1 MNHTT
6 RKVWLIT
13 GASSGL
19 GKSLAE
25 AVIANGDVAVVTA
38 RRLDRLQAIAQGHE
52 DRVLPLAMDVTDAAA
67 RDKAVADTLARFG
80 RIDVLAN
87 VAGRGVAGACE
98 EFSLE
103 QLRQQ
108 MELNFFAAAEMT
120 RAVLP
125 QMRQQGS
132 GNILTVSSIAG
143 LVAMNAAGPYCA
155 AKFAIEGWTEALA
168 IEAKPLGIHVTL
180 VEPGAFRT
188 EFAGDVNMR
197 PVNSI
202 PAYRPMVEPF
212 ESYLENSASK
222 QAGDPAKAAQRM
234 IEVVASDAPPIRLML
249 GRDAFSIWDATIA
262 KRIEDLNS
270 WRERGEDTA
279 FDDAVFEEIRL

>member
-1 MNHTT
+1 MSNAK
-6 RKVWLIT
+6 KVWLIT
-13 GASSGL
+13 GASSGF
-19 GKSLAE
+19 GKALAE
-25 AVIANGDVAVVTA
+25 AVIANGDCVAITS
-38 RRLDRLQAIAQGHE
+38 RRLDRLQAIAHGHE
-52 DRVLPLAMDVTDAAA
+52 DRVLPLAVDVTDAAA
-67 RDKAVADTLARFG
+67 RHKAVADTLARFG

-98 EFSLE
+98 EFSLD
-103 QLRQQ
+103 QLREQ

-125 QMRQQGS
+125 QMRQQGG

-155 AKFAIEGWTEALA
+155 AKFAIEGWTESLA

-197 PVNSI
+197 PVERI
-202 PAYRPMVEPF
+202 DAYRPMVRPF
-212 ESYLENSASK
+212 ETYLETSAGK
-222 QAGDPAKAAQRM
+222 QMGDPAKAALLM
-234 IEVVASDAPPIRLML
+234 LEVVASEAPPVRLML
-249 GRDAFSIWDATIA
+249 GRDAFSIWESTLA
-262 KRIEDLNS
+262 KRQQDLNS

-279 FDDAVFEEIRL
+279 FEGVETVEIQL